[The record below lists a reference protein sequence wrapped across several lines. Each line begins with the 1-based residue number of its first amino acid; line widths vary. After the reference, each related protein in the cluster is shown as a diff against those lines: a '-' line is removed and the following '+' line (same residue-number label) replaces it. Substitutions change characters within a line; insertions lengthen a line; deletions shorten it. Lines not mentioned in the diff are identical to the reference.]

1 MLADFVSFA
10 LCKEIAVKEDPGA
23 WFVLNKTEDIV
34 PLTCIFFCL
43 FVLDI
48 LSQTI
53 KPYNVS
59 LFPLLCNK

>member
-10 LCKEIAVKEDPGA
+10 LHKEISLKEHPGA
-23 WFVLNKTEDIV
+23 WFVLNTTEHRATH
-34 PLTCIFFCL
+34 LYTFCL